1 MYVPGQWLLV
11 ARCSPRVSVHTI
23 SAKRDFM
30 WTEINGNSASIIKQ
44 ISWNSLIGKRQMCE
58 QK

>member
-30 WTEINGNSASIIKQ
+30 WTEINGNIRQYIINNTTG
-44 ISWNSLIGKRQMCE
+44 SRT
-58 QK
+58 